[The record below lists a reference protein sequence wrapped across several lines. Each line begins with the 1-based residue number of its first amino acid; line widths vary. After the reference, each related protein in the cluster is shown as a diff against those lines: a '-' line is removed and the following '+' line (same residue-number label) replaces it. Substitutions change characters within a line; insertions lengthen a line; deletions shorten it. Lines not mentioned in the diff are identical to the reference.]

1 MRKGVKMDLAIKE
14 NRGVVPAV
22 QDNLFFDVERF
33 EFAQRVATMFSK
45 STMVPDHFQNNIGN
59 CMIGLNYAARIRAD
73 PFMTMQQMYIIHGR
87 PAIQG
92 VLVISL
98 VNQCGRFEPL
108 EFDQDKTGCT
118 AFAKEIKSG
127 KILRGTRITMD
138 MVRAEGWLDKKG
150 SKWKTMPEQM
160 FRYRAAAFFARAFC
174 PEVMLGMET
183 REEVLDITDMARSE
197 NGTYQVSETE
207 ARIKGEVGGPGSG
220 ELVDAEFDAMD
231 GAANEPTGRVF
242 GAANR
247 PEPKMVECQYCG
259 NEYTAGSGLTRHEN
273 VCPHKKIE
281 KTHEAEIEESDPTPF
296 PNVDPALF
304 DSHSFKNLKILLQSE
319 KSKAVWDRVFAH
331 KEITEED
338 QITKAIGYIQKQV
351 QRETIS
357 TVGER

>member
-1 MRKGVKMDLAIKE
+1 MDLVIKE

-108 EFDQDKTGCT
+108 EFDQDETGCT

-183 REEVLDITDMARSE
+183 REEVLDITDMAKSE

-281 KTHEAEIEESDPTPF
+281 KTHEAEIEGVENGLEDELKALRFELVRQKQKDPK
-296 PNVDPALF
+296 LF
-304 DSHSFKNLKILLQSE
+304 ETGTKNLKQKGVIGNIIPAQMNMDECLAAIQEMSELLNLRNRNKGS
-319 KSKAVWDRVFAH
+319 V
-331 KEITEED
+331 
-338 QITKAIGYIQKQV
+338 
-351 QRETIS
+351 
-357 TVGER
+357 